1 MTVSPLNRKLSGL
14 VRSPWLPPLIVL
26 LSLLTGELAMRL
38 VAWLYLVHFLF
49 FRAPGLSGQDQVTNT
64 DTPCWLVQRFVSFSV
79 RWGGWVVG
87 GVAIMV
93 AAIILTHKL
102 LGA

>member
-1 MTVSPLNRKLSGL
+1 MTPARINHKLSGL
-14 VRSPWLPPLIVL
+14 VRSPWLPPSIVL
-26 LSLLTGELAMRL
+26 LSLLSGEMALRV
-38 VAWLYLVHFLF
+38 VAWLYLVHFLYF
-49 FRAPGLSGQDQVTNT
+49 VAPGLSGQDQAGST
-64 DTPCWLVQRFVSFSV
+64 DSTFWLVERFVSFST

>member
-1 MTVSPLNRKLSGL
+1 MTPVTINHKLSGL

-26 LSLLTGELAMRL
+26 LSLLSGEMALRL

-49 FRAPGLSGQDQVTNT
+49 FLAPGRFGQDQAGST
-64 DTPCWLVQRFVSFSV
+64 DSPFWAVERFVAFST

-87 GVAIMV
+87 GVALL
-93 AAIILTHKL
+93 ILTIIIGHKL
-102 LGA
+102 GA